1 MAKRPTAY
9 SRPLLILRVKP
20 AVRLQVAWVKDANVG
35 LIPRSNF
42 IDYNARLRQPG
53 LGQAFSDALKITRI
67 LVRQH
72 ARALRQREFGIH
84 LK

>member
-1 MAKRPTAY
+1 MVKRRTAY
-9 SRPLLILRVKP
+9 SRPLLILRAKP
-20 AVRLQVAWVKDANVG
+20 AVRRQVAWVKGANLG
-35 LIPRSNF
+35 LIPRSDF

-53 LGQAFSDALKITRI
+53 FGQAFSDALKITGI

-72 ARALRQREFGIH
+72 GRALRQREFGIN